1 MFCGGKRR
9 MNVGGI
15 FLLIWR
21 DQIDRIFFLGPWN
34 TWEDQ
39 LIRKK
44 LFISS
49 EIKRLGI
56 SFGLTF
62 FLCV

>member
-1 MFCGGKRR
+1 
-9 MNVGGI
+9 MNVEGI

-49 EIKRLGI
+49 EIKRLDI
-56 SFGLTF
+56 IFDLIF
-62 FLCV
+62 FCV